1 MKQSLSF
8 LATMAQQLIE
18 KAQHISDISLWNGK
32 MGTAIFLFHVAR
44 IMQNKEYE
52 TQACEFVDDVYNY
65 ISNQNIPFYFNN
77 GLLGIGCGFEYIIEQ
92 KFMDGDSDEVL
103 REIDQIAKYIINMRP
118 INKIDLKEGICGVG
132 FYIYCRLKH
141 KQENDESM
149 TTLFLKEYLVYL
161 IDWIEELLLKT
172 TGQKDYNDVYFLLCR
187 LQTVNVLN
195 FKVEKLI
202 CLCLH
207 RMVNF
212 NSQFIDNYENLG
224 INYLNTIKLWI

>member
-1 MKQSLSF
+1 MRQSLSF
-8 LATMAQQLIE
+8 LDITSNDLIE
-18 KAQHISDISLWNGK
+18 KGKYTSDIGLWNGK
-32 MGTAIFLFHVAR
+32 MGIAIFLLHIAR
-44 IMQNKEYE
+44 IMQNKDYE

-118 INKIDLKEGICGVG
+118 INKLALKDGICGVG
-132 FYIYCRLKH
+132 FYIYFRLKH

-149 TTLFLKEYLVYL
+149 STLFLKEYLIYL

-172 TGQKDYNDVYFLLCR
+172 TSQKDYNDVYFLLCR
-187 LQTVNVLN
+187 LQALNVLN

-202 CLCLH
+202 CVCLH
-207 RMVNF
+207 KMVKFNF
-212 NSQFIDNYENLG
+212 QLIDNYENLG